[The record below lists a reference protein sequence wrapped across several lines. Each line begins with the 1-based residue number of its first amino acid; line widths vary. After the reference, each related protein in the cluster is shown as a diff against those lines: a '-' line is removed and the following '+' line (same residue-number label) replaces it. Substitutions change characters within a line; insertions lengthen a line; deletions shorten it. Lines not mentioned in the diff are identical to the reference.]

1 MSAKEKAQMLDN
13 YKSVIDFLFDQG
25 ARLDARDFAGYTA
38 IMHAS
43 GHLPQPEL
51 LQHLLSKGSDP
62 NSRSAFGTTA
72 LMSAT
77 MQQNV
82 DEIDILLRY
91 EADPKIPCNDG
102 VTPFSIAQKFRH
114 VIAVYHRHM
123 MPEMPARKCEKCSAK
138 GTKRCTKC
146 RVVYYC
152 GRDCQV
158 GDWTNHKSRCK
169 KYCKSHKRVV
179 IKPIENDGVFYTQ
192 NDYRSKIMKDVMNV
206 DIPTYRPQSQGR
218 ADVKS
223 LFDTYNEEWN
233 KNGNMLLK
241 IQAEVKNDSNHNWYP
256 NMQKDLL
263 VYNEKRNFRCM
274 IDCQQLEGQEL
285 LSIIRDKGIGKV
297 KAYFWAFME
306 PGKPEELTII
316 TDPIHRAQTW

>member
-1 MSAKEKAQMLDN
+1 
-13 YKSVIDFLFDQG
+13 
-25 ARLDARDFAGYTA
+25 
-38 IMHAS
+38 
-43 GHLPQPEL
+43 
-51 LQHLLSKGSDP
+51 
-62 NSRSAFGTTA
+62 
-72 LMSAT
+72 
-77 MQQNV
+77 
-82 DEIDILLRY
+82 
-91 EADPKIPCNDG
+91 
-102 VTPFSIAQKFRH
+102 
-114 VIAVYHRHM
+114 
-123 MPEMPARKCEKCSAK
+123 
-138 GTKRCTKC
+138 
-146 RVVYYC
+146 
-152 GRDCQV
+152 
-158 GDWTNHKSRCK
+158 
-169 KYCKSHKRVV
+169 
-179 IKPIENDGVFYTQ
+179 
-192 NDYRSKIMKDVMNV
+192 MKDVMNV
-206 DIPTYRPQSQGR
+206 DIPTYRPQSQGK